1 MHLKKIKLAGFK
13 SFVDPTTIPITSSM
27 TGIVGPNGC
36 GKSNVIDAI
45 RWVMGE
51 SSAKHLRGD
60 SMADVIFS
68 GSNSRKPVGKASVE
82 LIFDNTD
89 GKAPGQYASYAEIA
103 IRREAT
109 RDGTSTYF
117 LNKTKCRRK
126 DITDIFLGTGL
137 GPRTYSIIEQGMVTR
152 IIESKPEDLRG
163 FLEEAAGI
171 SRYKERRRETENR
184 IRHTREN
191 LDRVNDIRSELEKQL
206 ARLKRQASNAARY
219 KELKKDERL
228 LHAQLLALRW
238 NNQNARLQEMEAIIS
253 SKQTELEKLIA
264 AQRESEA
271 AIEAIRAEQSEANDK
286 LSAVQEEFY
295 SLGGE
300 ISNVEQS
307 IQHARDTRS
316 QQVREHEQVNHSWE
330 EATQHLQS
338 DLETIETLSRLLE
351 EKEPEVVRS
360 AELRDKA
367 TEERE
372 EAEQTM
378 QAWQSEWHTFSE
390 ASKEPEKVR
399 EIQRAR
405 ITQLESH
412 ISQLNERSRKIADE
426 AEAIARNLG
435 DTDLAQMRS
444 QAQQVDQNLEQ
455 QAQSLES
462 IEERIR
468 SQKLAREEL
477 TDELEESRGERQALA
492 GRMASLQELQAAAQG
507 KHNHAVQDWLASNGL
522 NEAPRLS
529 GRIEVESGWERAV
542 ERVMGASLNAVCV
555 DDLNRFGSA
564 VGDMQQSDLM
574 LMDGNGAGA
583 VEQADGRRLSQ
594 LVQSDIPIDSFLS
607 SVRIAESVTDA
618 LSMRDQ
624 LANGE
629 TVITRDGVWIG
640 KNWISVSSEEGARAG
655 ILRREQEI
663 QSLEEKLAVLD
674 EKIGSLQSQASTMKN
689 ELEQLETERDEKRRT
704 LNDANRERA
713 GLFEQLG
720 HKEARIEQLQ
730 SRKTQVDSESV
741 EVTAQLEHDQR
752 EMESARALLSEAE
765 GEHGEHEQ
773 RREQLQQQRIQLEDR
788 LQLARTNASAA
799 RDAAHE
805 LEIERQRMRTT
816 VDSTQQSV
824 ARLKGQLQ
832 HLEQRREELAG
843 KLSQGDQP
851 EVELKAKLE
860 DYLKKRLEVEER
872 LNSAREV
879 AGTLEGRLRE
889 QEQGR
894 SAQEKRVQQQRE
906 AMESDRVQRQEI
918 IVRRDTLVEQAQETG
933 HELSQVVNELPEEA
947 NESDWQEKLE
957 GVERRISRLGAIN
970 LVAIEEFEE
979 ESERKQYLDRQHE
992 DLSKAMETLED
1003 AMRKIDRE
1011 TRTRFKETFDKVNTG
1026 VQEFF
1031 PKLFGGG
1038 HAYLELT
1045 DDDLLSAGVA
1055 VMARPPGK
1063 RNSTIHLLSGGE
1075 KALTAVAMIFSIFQL
1090 NPAPFCLLD
1099 EVDAPL
1105 DDANVERYSKTLES
1119 LSRNTQLIYIT
1130 HNKISME
1137 KADVL
1142 IGVTMSEPGVSRL
1155 VAVDVDEA
1163 MEMVANQ

>member
-89 GKAPGQYASYAEIA
+89 GKAPGQYASYAEIS

-109 RDGTSTYF
+109 RDGQSTYF

-184 IRHTREN
+184 IRHTRDN
-191 LDRVNDIRSELEKQL
+191 LDRVNDIRNELEKQL
-206 ARLKRQASNAARY
+206 DRLKRQARNAERY
-219 KELKKDERL
+219 KALKQEERL

-238 NNQNARLQEMEAIIS
+238 NNQNARLRETESVLA

-264 AQRESEA
+264 GQREFEA

-300 ISNVEQS
+300 ISNIEQA

-360 AELRDKA
+360 IELRDQA
-367 TEERE
+367 VEALEQ
-372 EAEQTM
+372 AEQAM
-378 QAWQSEWHTFSE
+378 QAWQGEWQTFSE
-390 ASKEPEKVR
+390 ASAEPEKVR

-405 ITQLESH
+405 IAQLEGH
-412 ISQLNERSRKIADE
+412 IAQLNERSRKLAEE
-426 AEAIARNLG
+426 AEAITRQLG
-435 DTDLAQMRS
+435 DTDLAQMRQ
-444 QAQQVDQNLEQ
+444 QAQQTDRDLEQ
-455 QAQSLES
+455 QAQSLEA

-477 TDELEESRGERQALA
+477 TDDLEERRGERQALA
-492 GRMASLQELQAAAQG
+492 GRMASLQELQDAAQG
-507 KHNHAVQDWLASNGL
+507 KHDQAVQDWLANNGL
-522 NEAPRLS
+522 AEAPRLS
-529 GRIEVESGWERAV
+529 GRIEVEAGWERAV
-542 ERVMGASLNAVCV
+542 ERVMGAGLNAVCV
-555 DDLNRFGSA
+555 DDLNRFGGA
-564 VGDMQQSDLM
+564 IGDMQQSDLM
-574 LMDGNGAGA
+574 LMDGNHAATG
-583 VEQADGRRLSQ
+583 QPDGRRLNQ
-594 LVQSDIPIDSFLS
+594 LVRSDIPVDSLLA
-607 SVRIAESVTDA
+607 SVRVADSVDEA
-618 LSMRDQ
+618 LSVRGQ

-629 TVITRDGVWIG
+629 TVITRDGVWMG
-640 KNWISVSSEEGARAG
+640 RNWISVSSEEGARAG

-663 QSLEEKLAVLD
+663 QSLEEKLAGLD
-674 EKIGSLQSQASTMKN
+674 ETIGQLQSQASAMKT
-689 ELEQLETERDEKRRT
+689 ELEDLESERDELRRT
-704 LNDANRERA
+704 LNGANRERA

-720 HKEARIEQLQ
+720 HKEARLEQLQ
-730 SRKTQVDSESV
+730 SRKAQVDTEAA
-741 EVTAQLEHDQR
+741 EVSAQLQHDQN
-752 EMESARALLSEAE
+752 EIETARALLSEAE
-765 GEHGEHEQ
+765 GERGEHEQ
-773 RREQLQQQRIQLEDR
+773 RRQQLQQQRVQLEDR
-788 LQLARTNASAA
+788 LQLARTNSGSA
-799 RDAAHE
+799 RDNAHE

-832 HLEQRREELAG
+832 HLEQRREELAA

-860 DYLKKRLEVEER
+860 DYLKKRLEVEQR

-879 AGTLEGRLRE
+879 AGGLEGRLRE

-906 AMESDRVQRQEI
+906 VMEADRVKRQEI
-918 IVRRDTLVEQAQETG
+918 MVRRDTLAEQAQETG
-933 HELSQVVNELPEEA
+933 HELTQVAGELPGEA
-947 NESDWQEKLE
+947 SESDWQEKVE
-957 GVERRISRLGAIN
+957 SVERRISRLGAIN

-979 ESERKQYLDRQHE
+979 ESERKQYLDKQHE
-992 DLSKAMETLED
+992 DLSKAMETLEE

-1011 TRTRFKETFDKVNTG
+1011 TRTRFKETFDRVNTG

-1105 DDANVERYSKTLES
+1105 DDANVERYSQTLES
-1119 LSRNTQLIYIT
+1119 LSDNTQLIYIT